1 MRSEIIRIRFFS
13 ASLFRFS
20 MEFCRPSSNDGE
32 ERMNREMR
40 TDQEGKKARE
50 EDAELGQGSRAIR
63 ICVVVVLRET
73 VY

>member
-1 MRSEIIRIRFFS
+1 
-13 ASLFRFS
+13 
-20 MEFCRPSSNDGE
+20 
-32 ERMNREMR
+32 MNREMR